1 MDDAILKN
9 RLNELVRYLY
19 TTKTMPAARP
29 PAFPAENAKT
39 VNRCRRNSKELL
51 DTLGFTVKYL
61 IFDLEATRRENA
73 VLRKILTDEIE

>member
-9 RLNELVRYLY
+9 RLKELVRYVN
-19 TTKTMPAARP
+19 TTQTMPVGRPAA
-29 PAFPAENAKT
+29 FTAENSKA
-39 VNRCRRNSKELL
+39 VNRCRRNIQELL